1 MKSKTL
7 LTVSI
12 CLFALFT
19 SRAQTNN
26 TKANTLE
33 MSAFNRLV
41 DFISAETQSTKIAD
55 YEKNNIS
62 HEGEEH
68 VLSVPL
74 SRGVAR
80 EETVSGSWDKF
91 LPTVYNKDAT
101 VGSPFLLPI
110 YVQGLVVNQ
119 LDSVI
124 NKPDYEYN
132 YDKKSGNLLLK
143 RNNQDPIA
151 VNKDQVH
158 MFCLKLDK
166 GGYIFMKVPLI
177 NANEFFQVIAKGSKY
192 SAYKLYKNIFV
203 RANQQSSTGYTQD
216 GKNYDEFKDVE
227 TYYMMDETK
236 QEWSAFELTK
246 RSIRKTL
253 NAQSPAVEQY
263 FKDHRTNEL
272 TESYLAEMLGKL
284 NN

>member
-12 CLFALFT
+12 CLFAHL
-19 SRAQTNN
+19 SPGAQTNN
-26 TKANTLE
+26 TKTNTLE

-41 DFISAETQSTKIAD
+41 DFISIETQSTKIAE

-68 VLSVPL
+68 ILSNPL
-74 SRGVAR
+74 ARGAAA
-80 EETVSGSWDKF
+80 EGPESGSWDKF
-91 LPTVYNKDAT
+91 LPTVYNKEAT

-110 YVQGLVVNQ
+110 YVPGLVVNQ

-151 VNKDQVH
+151 VNRDQVN

-166 GGYIFMKVPLI
+166 GGYIFMKVSLI
-177 NANEFFQVIAKGSKY
+177 NANEFFQVISKGSKY
-192 SAYKLYKNIFV
+192 SSYKLYKNIFI

-227 TYYMMDETK
+227 NYYMVDETK
-236 QEWSAFELTK
+236 QEWSVFELTK
-246 RSIRKTL
+246 RSIRKAL
-253 NAQSPAVEQY
+253 SAQSPAVEQY
-263 FKDHRTNEL
+263 FKDHKYEDL
-272 TESYLAEMLGKL
+272 TESYIAQLLEKL